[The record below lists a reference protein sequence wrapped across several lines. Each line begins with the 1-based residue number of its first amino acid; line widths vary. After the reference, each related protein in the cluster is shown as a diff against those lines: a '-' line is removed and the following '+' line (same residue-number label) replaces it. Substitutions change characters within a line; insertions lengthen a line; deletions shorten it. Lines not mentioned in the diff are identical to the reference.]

1 MHLCLGDLGHRAK
14 QQLTSADPV
23 VRLANAVQRRW
34 PARSRCLPCSTE
46 TRILLPAMDVDVF
59 VATHQAE
66 WDRLTELLA
75 RGARLR
81 GPEADELVT
90 LYQRA
95 ATQLSIIQA
104 TAPDPVLVG
113 RLSSLVARARAA
125 VTGTAN
131 PTWREIGLFFARG
144 LPAAIY
150 LSRRWWGATALGF
163 LLVTGALAAWVA
175 SSPDVQ
181 ATIAAPAEIREMTK
195 PGGDFE
201 TYYSSGPAASFAAQV
216 WTNNAWL
223 AAGALMLGVLVGVP
237 VVLILAAN
245 AANLGVGAGLMVAA
259 GRGDVFLGLITP
271 HGLLELTAVF
281 VAAGTGLRLGWTVI
295 DPGGLSRA
303 QALARQGRTVVVI
316 ALGLVCVLLVSGV
329 IEAYVTPSG
338 LPTWAR
344 IGIGVLAEAA
354 FLAYVFIPGRRA
366 ALAGETGDL
375 DAQLAGDTL
384 PAVG

>member
-1 MHLCLGDLGHRAK
+1 
-14 QQLTSADPV
+14 
-23 VRLANAVQRRW
+23 
-34 PARSRCLPCSTE
+34 
-46 TRILLPAMDVDVF
+46 MDVDVF
-59 VATHQAE
+59 VAAHQAE
-66 WDRLTELLA
+66 WDRLTELLR

-95 ATQLSIIQA
+95 ATQLSVIRA

-113 RLSSLVARARAA
+113 RLSALVGRARAA

-131 PTWREIGLFFARG
+131 PTWREIGVFFARR
-144 LPAAIY
+144 LPAAMY
-150 LSRRWWGATALGF
+150 LSRRWWGAAALGF
-163 LLVTGALAAWVA
+163 LLLTGVLAAWVA
-175 SSPDVQ
+175 SSPDVR
-181 ATIAAPAEIREMTK
+181 ATIAAPDEIREMTK

-201 TYYSSGPAASFAAQV
+201 TYYSSGPAASFAARV

-259 GRGDVFLGLITP
+259 GRGDMFLGLVTP

-316 ALGLVCVLLVSGV
+316 ALGLGCVLLVSGV

-344 IGIGVLAEAA
+344 VGIGVLAELA

-384 PAVG
+384 PSVG